1 MGGEH
6 VDAKWWSASTVVV
19 VTGANKGIGLAF
31 VKRFAEL
38 GATAILT
45 ARDVSKGLKAGSRLP
60 TQPGFRPIIEFHPLD
75 VTDLGSVSTFASW
88 LRRRHGGLD
97 VLVNNAGVSFNEIGE
112 NSVEHAEA
120 VIKTNFYG
128 PKLLIEALMPLFR
141 QSATIARILN
151 VSSRLALQKNV
162 TNPSIKN
169 LLQDEETLSEG
180 KIEHMISQF
189 LDDVYKGTWKDKGWP
204 KVWTDY
210 SISKLALYAHSKLLA
225 KQNKGRNISVN
236 CFCPGF
242 TRTAMTGGRGDRTAE
257 EAAEVGARIAL
268 LPPHC
273 LLSGEFFKISTH
285 SLTPKL

>member
-1 MGGEH
+1 
-6 VDAKWWSASTVVV
+6 
-19 VTGANKGIGLAF
+19 
-31 VKRFAEL
+31 
-38 GATAILT
+38 
-45 ARDVSKGLKAGSRLP
+45 
-60 TQPGFRPIIEFHPLD
+60 
-75 VTDLGSVSTFASW
+75 
-88 LRRRHGGLD
+88 
-97 VLVNNAGVSFNEIGE
+97 
-112 NSVEHAEA
+112 
-120 VIKTNFYG
+120 
-128 PKLLIEALMPLFR
+128 MPLFR